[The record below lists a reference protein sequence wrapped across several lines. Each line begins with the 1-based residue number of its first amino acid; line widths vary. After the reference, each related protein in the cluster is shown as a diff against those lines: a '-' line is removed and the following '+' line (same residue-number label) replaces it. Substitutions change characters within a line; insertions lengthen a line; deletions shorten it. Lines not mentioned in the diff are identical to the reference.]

1 MGEDA
6 PVATNP
12 VHPLSRRGRVEPFHV
27 MEVLKAASA
36 RARTHGDVLTM
47 CAGQPAT
54 PAPRPVREAARAA
67 LATDAPHGYVDAL
80 GIAELRAAIA
90 AHHLRSYGIE
100 VDPERVA
107 VTTGSSGAFTAIF
120 LAAFDADDV
129 VVMTRPGYPAYRNSL
144 LALGCRVVELDCGP
158 EVRFQPTLGML
169 LDWSAAHGGPPRGL
183 VLASPANP
191 TGTLVD
197 PGELEAIAQWCAEEG
212 VLLISDEIY
221 HGITF
226 GEAARTAL
234 EFSDAAVV
242 VGSMSKYFSMTGWR
256 VGWAILPEH
265 LVRPVELLLG
275 NLNICAPALAQ
286 VAAVEAF
293 GPEARAELDG
303 HVARYAANRAIVL
316 DALPGMG
323 VRTWAPADGAF
334 YAYADIAHLTDDSL
348 RWCFD
353 VLEATGVAV
362 TPGVD
367 FAPDRPGA
375 PGPLDGSRWFRLSFA
390 GSTAEVTEA
399 MSRLTA
405 FAAR

>member
-1 MGEDA
+1 
-6 PVATNP
+6 
-12 VHPLSRRGRVEPFHV
+12 
-27 MEVLKAASA
+27 MEVLKAANA
-36 RARTHGDVLTM
+36 RARTHGDVITM
-47 CAGQPAT
+47 CAGQPST

-80 GIAELRAAIA
+80 GVAELREAVAG
-90 AHHLRSYGIE
+90 HHERTHGVR
-100 VDPERVA
+100 VDPGRVA
-107 VTTGSSGAFTAIF
+107 VTTGSSAAFTAVF
-120 LAAFDADDV
+120 LAAFDAGDV
-129 VVMTRPGYPAYRNSL
+129 VLMTRPGYPAYRNSL
-144 LALGCRVVELDCGP
+144 RALGCRAVELDCGP
-158 EVRFQPTLGML
+158 DVRFQPTLGML
-169 LDWSAAHGGPPRGL
+169 LAWAAENGGPPKGL
-183 VLASPANP
+183 VIASPANP

-197 PGELEAIAQWCAEEG
+197 PAELEAIAQWCEAEG
-212 VLLISDEIY
+212 VLLVSDEIY

-226 GEAARTAL
+226 GEPARTAL
-234 EFSDAAVV
+234 EFCDGAVV
-242 VGSMSKYFSMTGWR
+242 VGSTSKYFSMTGWR

-275 NLNICAPALAQ
+275 NLNICAPSLAQ

-293 GPEARAELDG
+293 TPEARAELDA
-303 HVARYAANRAIVL
+303 HVARYATNRAVVL

-323 VRTWAPADGAF
+323 VATWAPADGAF
-334 YAYADIAHLTDDSL
+334 YAYADVSHLTRDSL

-353 VLEATGVAV
+353 VLDATGVAV

-367 FAPDRPGA
+367 FAPDRPGS

-405 FAAR
+405 FADR